1 MILSEKYF
9 SFHVWLGKLCKEWSK
24 NPRITA
30 LAIRCK
36 IEADNGEL
44 RPRVFIISPEKDP
57 EEVPSLPTSPSPYKR
72 WPVWFSYLEDQFR
85 LVVSEN
91 RLRPFREI
99 SFGRW
104 EPLEREFPSDW

>member
-72 WPVWFSYLEDQFR
+72 WPVWFALHKMACLVFLFR
-85 LVVSEN
+85 
-91 RLRPFREI
+91 RPVQAGSIRK
-99 SFGRW
+99 
-104 EPLEREFPSDW
+104 